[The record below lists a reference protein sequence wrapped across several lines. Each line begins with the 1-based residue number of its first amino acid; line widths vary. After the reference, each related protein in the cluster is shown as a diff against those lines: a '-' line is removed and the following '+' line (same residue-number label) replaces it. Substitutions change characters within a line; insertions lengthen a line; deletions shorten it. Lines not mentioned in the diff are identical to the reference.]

1 MKRTTNKNLP
11 TWSLEGYWK
20 AYRAVLLSKLVA
32 VEVETSHR
40 SLYINGKQGN
50 RGDTLLFHSGC
61 RMAEAMLTTKAVK
74 SRPSRVALARVATLS
89 VPAEQYRD

>member
-1 MKRTTNKNLP
+1 MKPGRI
-11 TWSLEGYWK
+11 LE
-20 AYRAVLLSKLVA
+20 AHSAVLFSKLVA

-50 RGDTLLFHSGC
+50 RGDTLLLHSGC
-61 RMAEAMLTTKAVK
+61 RMAEAMLTTKAIK
-74 SRPSRVALARVATLS
+74 TRPSRVDIAREATLS